1 MGYPYTYGRGIG
13 TPAYH
18 NAAGLGRLLCG
29 KQRLADTTLTG
40 IKLLTQNV
48 AQQTWE
54 IFLVLAL
61 TVSMDENCPAASS
74 WVC

>member
-48 AQQTWE
+48 AH
-54 IFLVLAL
+54 
-61 TVSMDENCPAASS
+61 
-74 WVC
+74 